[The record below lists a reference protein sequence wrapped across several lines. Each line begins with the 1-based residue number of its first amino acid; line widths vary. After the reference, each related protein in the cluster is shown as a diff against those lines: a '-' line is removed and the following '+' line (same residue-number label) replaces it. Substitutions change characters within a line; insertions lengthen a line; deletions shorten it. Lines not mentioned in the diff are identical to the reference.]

1 MIELATVSSK
11 GQVVIPRRMRA
22 GLGLSKN
29 TRLILVSDKEALLM
43 KKISESNIQVR
54 MRKLLDTFSEK
65 FKKEAIKETDIKK
78 EIQSY
83 RHTK

>member
-1 MIELATVSSK
+1 MIDLATVSSK

-22 GLGLSKN
+22 GLGFSKN
-29 TRLILVSDKEALLM
+29 TKLILVSDKEAILM

-65 FKKEAIKETDIKK
+65 FKKEGINEIDIKR

-83 RHTK
+83 RRAK